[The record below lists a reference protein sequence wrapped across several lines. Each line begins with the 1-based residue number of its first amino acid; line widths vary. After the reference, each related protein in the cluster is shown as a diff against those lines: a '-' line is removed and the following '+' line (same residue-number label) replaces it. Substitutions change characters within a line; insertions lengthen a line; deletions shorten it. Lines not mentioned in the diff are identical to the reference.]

1 MGQFEKSRIFEIR
14 RVAARKSWRFSS
26 LSGIRPIKKKEITD
40 AAYVQAQRVIR
51 HLFFSLHASLLTHKV
66 PAPQLSVCETS
77 T

>member
-1 MGQFEKSRIFEIR
+1 MLEVCFSAHPNIQYR
-14 RVAARKSWRFSS
+14 AR
-26 LSGIRPIKKKEITD
+26 KKEITD